1 MRRLIII
8 YNPQSAN
15 FERVEKEVLESVRQ
29 LRGWTIGKYVVKPEP
44 VSENSRRIAR
54 ILRDGDLVIV
64 AGGDGTASVGVNG
77 IITSGKKVTL
87 GVLGYGNF
95 NDLAHTL
102 GAKNLDELLQAYKD
116 RKIETMWPLAISINE
131 RLWRY
136 SACYLTVGLLAD
148 STKVFDKPATRKK
161 LKKRRRG
168 LVFSIWTLANW
179 YFKTRKHRVF
189 LPKVY
194 LNGRER
200 SYEMTD
206 YLAIN
211 SKRVANV
218 MRGSDCYLKKDVF
231 WRSMVNMKSVGALI
245 TVMAQSILRRV
256 PGKEVMADVL
266 TFQKPV
272 NVGVQVEGEYHRLKE
287 VEKIT
292 IDKAKHG
299 LKVVKVR

>member
-1 MRRLIII
+1 MKRLIIV
-8 YNPQSAN
+8 YNPKSTDYK
-15 FERVEKEVLESVRQ
+15 RVEKEVMEPARQ
-29 LRGWTIGKYVVKPEP
+29 LKGWTIGKYVVKPEP
-44 VSENSRRIAR
+44 VSDNARRIAR

-77 IITSGKKVTL
+77 IMSSGKKVTL

-102 GAKNLDELLQAYKD
+102 GAKNLDELMQAYKD
-116 RKIETMWPLAISINE
+116 HKIETMWPLTIAINDQ
-131 RLWRY
+131 LWRY

-148 STKVFDKPATRKK
+148 STKVFDKPATRQK

-168 LVFSIWTLANW
+168 LFFSLRTLASW

-231 WRSMVNMKSVGALI
+231 WRSMVNMKSTSALI
-245 TVMAQSILRRV
+245 TMMVQSIFKRV